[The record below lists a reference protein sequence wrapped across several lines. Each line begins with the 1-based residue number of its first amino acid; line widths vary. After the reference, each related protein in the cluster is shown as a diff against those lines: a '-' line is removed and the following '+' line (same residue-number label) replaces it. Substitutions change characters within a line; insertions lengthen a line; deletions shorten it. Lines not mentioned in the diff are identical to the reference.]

1 MMSLRFNQKSWSIA
15 TKKLFDKTEEDAKE
29 ELKDIASYIIRKSPV
44 QTGAYITSHSVS
56 YSNGGVTRSRSSNNK
71 PKIEVE
77 EGQAIAQQQMFS
89 DIENLDFIANAGT
102 SIKFTNRAP
111 HAQIVEDKYQ
121 VYGSTK
127 DVGT

>member
-1 MMSLRFNQKSWSIA
+1 MKLRFNEKSWT
-15 TKKLFDKTEEDAKE
+15 TKVKALLDEVEEESKDT
-29 ELKDIASYIIRKSPV
+29 LKDIASYIIRKSPV